1 MIRVYELAKE
11 LHLVQRDLVARIR
24 ALGYPVN
31 NHMSQLDTE
40 SAERVR
46 EHINRER
53 QENVEEVK
61 VSKNV
66 FRRRQKPKAP
76 DAVPPTPRPDDMVQP
91 IGGSWTAPASLP
103 EPPPAPVPPPAPE
116 PEVVYEAAP
125 VHVEAP
131 AAVQEAPIEQVAVA
145 AVAAPVAAAAAVVDD
160 GEQRTVA
167 EPKSPRI
174 TQAELEAQRP
184 AAKVTMPEPEEL
196 ARRQAAIQ
204 AEQERKAG
212 LNKRRGRST
221 ITKKDLYADA
231 ARFQKGAQRKKKKV
245 VAKKGQK
252 TQLTTPK
259 AAKRVVKFA
268 GAISVGDLA
277 KQMSIKAADVL
288 KTLMGMGSM
297 ATINQMLD
305 FDTAILIAT
314 EFEYE
319 VQDVAFQEA
328 SVIETVEDVDEDLI
342 DRAPV
347 VTIMGHVD
355 HGKTSLLDRIRTT
368 DVASG
373 EAGGIT
379 QHIGAYNVS
388 VKGKGK
394 VVFLDTPGHAAFTA
408 MRARGAQCTD
418 IVVLVVAADDGVMPQ
433 TLEAIHH
440 SKDAGVPIIVA
451 VNKID
456 RDNANPDRVR
466 QAVSE
471 HELVPEEWG
480 GDTQYVNVSAKTGDG
495 VDTLLEA
502 ILLQAEVLELKA
514 NPKRK
519 ARAAV
524 IEARLET
531 GRGAVSTVLVQH
543 GTLKVGDTVVAG
555 SVYGRIRAMN
565 DEHGAILKT
574 AGPSTP
580 VEIIGLNAVP
590 EAGDMLDV
598 VKNEKDAKSIVA
610 HRQEQRSAAD
620 LSKRTQGLQDI
631 SALLGQGAV
640 KEVKVIVKADVQ
652 GSVEAVR
659 DALVS
664 LSTEKVKLTSIHE
677 GVGGITESDVQLAAA
692 ANRDSTDTA
701 VFIIGFSVRAPRKVV
716 ELAESEGVSIK
727 HYDVIYDAVDELKLS
742 MAGLL
747 SPRLEERFMG
757 RAEVR
762 ATFVIPKQGTVA
774 GCMITDGKAQ
784 RNVQARLLRDEAVV
798 WTGKLGSL
806 RRFKDDVKEVQSGF
820 ECGIGLA
827 GYNDIKDGDI
837 IELFEVE
844 EVAATLED

>member
-11 LHLVQRDLVARIR
+11 LHVAQRDLVGRIR
-24 ALGYPVN
+24 TLGYPVN
-31 NHMSQLDTE
+31 NHMSQLDIE
-40 SAERVR
+40 SADRVR

-53 QENVEEVK
+53 LENIEEVK

-66 FRRRQKPKAP
+66 FRRRQKPKPAEAP
-76 DAVPPTPRPDDMVQP
+76 IAAAATMPKPDDVMQP
-91 IGGSWTAPASLP
+91 PGGLWATPMALP
-103 EPPPAPVPPPAPE
+103 EPPPAPEPPPE
-116 PEVVYEAAP
+116 PEPVVVAEPEP
-125 VHVEAP
+125 VVET
-131 AAVQEAPIEQVAVA
+131 
-145 AVAAPVAAAAAVVDD
+145 PVAAAPVEEPVPGAAAAPTPVT
-160 GEQRTVA
+160 ELERTVA
-167 EPKSPRI
+167 EPRSPRI
-174 TQAELEAQRP
+174 SQAQREALRP
-184 AAKVTMPEPEEL
+184 AALVVMPSPEEL

-212 LNKRRGRST
+212 LHRRRGRAT

-245 VAKKGQK
+245 VSKKGQK
-252 TQLTTPK
+252 TLLTTPK
-259 AAKRVVKFA
+259 AAKRVVKFE

-277 KQMSIKAADVL
+277 KQMSVKAADVL
-288 KTLMGMGSM
+288 KALIGMGSM

-305 FDTAILIAT
+305 FDTSTLIAS
-314 EFEYE
+314 EFEFE
-319 VQDVAFQEA
+319 VQDVAFQED
-328 SVIETVEDVDEDLI
+328 SVIEQVQEVDEDLVA
-342 DRAPV
+342 RAPV

-355 HGKTSLLDRIRTT
+355 HGKTSLLDRIRKT

-379 QHIGAYNVS
+379 QHIGAYNVA
-388 VKGKGK
+388 VGERGN

-456 RDNANPDRVR
+456 RENANIDRVL
-466 QAVSE
+466 QSVSE

-480 GDTQYVNVSAKTGDG
+480 GETQFVRCSAKTGEG
-495 VDTLLEA
+495 VDNLLEA
-502 ILLQAEVLELKA
+502 ILLQAEVLELQA

-519 ARAAV
+519 ARGAV

-531 GRGAVSTVLVQH
+531 GRGAVATVLVQH
-543 GTLKVGDTVVAG
+543 GTLKVGDTIVAG

-565 DEHGAILKT
+565 DEQGAKLKS

-580 VEIIGLNAVP
+580 IEIIGLNAVP
-590 EAGDMLDV
+590 EAGDILDV
-598 VKNEKDAKSIVA
+598 VKNEKDAKSIVG
-610 HRQEQRSAAD
+610 HRQEVKAKTD
-620 LSKRTQGLQDI
+620 MSKRTKGLQDI
-631 SALLGQGAV
+631 TALLGQGEV
-640 KEVKVIVKADVQ
+640 KDVKVIVKADVQ

-659 DALVS
+659 DALIG
-664 LSTEKVKLTSIHE
+664 LSTSKVKLTAIHE

-692 ANRDSTDTA
+692 ANRDAVDTA
-701 VFIIGFSVRAPRKVV
+701 VFIIGFNVRAPRKVV
-716 ELAESEGVSIK
+716 DMAEAEGVQIK
-727 HYDVIYDAVDELKLS
+727 HYSVIYDAVDELKLA

-747 SPRLEERFMG
+747 SPRLEEKFMG

-774 GCMITDGKAQ
+774 GCMMTDGKAT
-784 RNVQARLLRDEAVV
+784 RNANCRLLRDEAVV
-798 WTGKLGSL
+798 WTGKVGSL
-806 RRFKDDVKEVQSGF
+806 RRFKEDVKEVLSGF
-820 ECGIGLA
+820 ECGIGLT
-827 GYNDIKDGDI
+827 GYNDVKDGDI
-837 IELFEVE
+837 IELYEVE
-844 EVAATLED
+844 EVAATLEDE